1 MCFFYQTAEID
12 LEAAVTGF
20 FSVVKSISQKS
31 RYPVCI
37 DIGDES
43 GVEID
48 YSAEAWMTSE
58 DVAEYCMVTVLP
70 LFLEEAQ
77 KLIDAH
83 NIDVN
88 AHFSI
93 RNDVTD
99 LDARLSLL
107 ELMFNT
113 EVTGN
118 PFTVTFET
126 LDGVTVEGVWN
137 TESKRI
143 EF

>member
-1 MCFFYQTAEID
+1 M
-12 LEAAVTGF
+12 
-20 FSVVKSISQKS
+20 
-31 RYPVCI
+31 
-37 DIGDES
+37 
-43 GVEID
+43 
-48 YSAEAWMTSE
+48 
-58 DVAEYCMVTVLP
+58 
-70 LFLEEAQ
+70 
-77 KLIDAH
+77 
-83 NIDVN
+83 
-88 AHFSI
+88 
-93 RNDVTD
+93 TD

-126 LDGVTVEGVWN
+126 LDSVTVEGVWN